1 MYVSVIIVNYNTR
14 QMTCDCLHS
23 IRMHTRDVNYEI
35 IVVDNASTDGS
46 VAHIKTHFAGVRV
59 ISSDRN
65 LGFGKANNK
74 GALEARGKYL
84 FFLNSDT
91 LLLNNAIHFFF
102 YYMERNKEVGAVG
115 GILLN
120 EQGQVS
126 FSYSRFPSPQTEV
139 KYVLNKLFHRPT
151 IPTVPSQP
159 VSVDFISGADLFIR
173 KATFE
178 RLNGFDPEFFMYYE
192 EVDLQKRMDL
202 LGLKRI
208 ILPEVRIIHLEGGSF
223 ASKRLTFRRFLIAQ
237 ESFNRYIAKHYGG
250 VSKLGFRTL
259 MGILRLTLFTHRWSW
274 KEKCLA
280 YLHVWK

>member
-1 MYVSVIIVNYNTR
+1 MDVSVIIVNYNTR

-23 IRMHTRDVNYEI
+23 IRMHTKDINYEV

-46 VAHIKTHFAGVRV
+46 VEHIKTHFDGIRV

-91 LLLNNAIHFFF
+91 LLLNNAIHFF
-102 YYMERNKEVGAVG
+102 YNYMERNKEVGAVG

-126 FSYSRFPSPQTEV
+126 FSYNRFPSPRTEI
-139 KYVLNKLFHRPT
+139 KYVLNKLFRRPT
-151 IPTVPSQP
+151 IPTLPSQP
-159 VSVDFISGADLFIR
+159 VSVDFISGADLFIP
-173 KATFE
+173 KVIFE

-192 EVDLQKRMDL
+192 EVDLQKRMEL

-208 ILPEVRIIHLEGGSF
+208 ILPGVRIIHLEGGSF
-223 ASKRLTFRRFLIAQ
+223 ASKRLTFSRFLLAQ
-237 ESFNRYIAKHYGG
+237 KSFNRYIAKHYRGG
-250 VSKLGFRTL
+250 AKLGFRTL
-259 MGILRLTLFTHRWSW
+259 MGILRLTLFFNRWSW
-274 KEKCLA
+274 KEKCTG
-280 YLHVWK
+280 YLYVWK

>member
-1 MYVSVIIVNYNTR
+1 MDVSVIIVNYNTR

-102 YYMERNKEVGAVG
+102 NYMERNKEVGAVG

-120 EQGQVS
+120 EKGQVS
-126 FSYSRFPSPQTEV
+126 FSYNRFPSPQTEM
-139 KYVLNKLFHRPT
+139 KYVLNKLFRRPT
-151 IPTVPSQP
+151 IPHPPFQP

-173 KATFE
+173 KAAFE

-208 ILPEVRIIHLEGGSF
+208 ILPEGRIIHLEGGSF

-237 ESFNRYIAKHYGG
+237 ESFNRYIAKHYRG

-259 MGILRLTLFTHRWSW
+259 MGILRLTLLTNRWSR

>member
-1 MYVSVIIVNYNTR
+1 
-14 QMTCDCLHS
+14 MTCDCLHS
-23 IRMHTRDVNYEI
+23 IRMHTKDVNYEI

-46 VAHIKTHFAGVRV
+46 VAHIKKHFDGIRIIA
-59 ISSDRN
+59 SDRN
-65 LGFGKANNK
+65 LGFGKANNR

-102 YYMERNKEVGAVG
+102 NYMERNKEVGAVG

-120 EQGQVS
+120 EKGQVS
-126 FSYSRFPSPQTEV
+126 FSYNRFPSPQTEM
-139 KYVLNKLFHRPT
+139 KYVLNKLFRRPT
-151 IPTVPSQP
+151 IPHPPFQP

-173 KATFE
+173 KAVFE

-208 ILPEVRIIHLEGGSF
+208 ILPEGRIIHLEGGSF
-223 ASKRLTFRRFLIAQ
+223 ASKRLTFRRFMIAQ
-237 ESFNRYIAKHYGG
+237 ESFNRYIAKHYRG

-259 MGILRLTLFTHRWSW
+259 MGILRLTLLTNRWSW

>member
-1 MYVSVIIVNYNTR
+1 MDVSVIIVNYNTR

-23 IRMHTRDVNYEI
+23 IRMHTKDVNYEV

-46 VAHIKTHFAGVRV
+46 VEHIKTHFDGVRV

-91 LLLNNAIHFFF
+91 LLLNNAIHFF
-102 YYMERNKEVGAVG
+102 YNYMERNKEVGAVG

-126 FSYSRFPSPQTEV
+126 FSYNRFPSPRTEI
-139 KYVLNKLFHRPT
+139 KYVLNKLFRRPT
-151 IPTVPSQP
+151 IPTLPSQP
-159 VSVDFISGADLFIR
+159 VSVDFISGADLFIP
-173 KATFE
+173 KVIFE

-192 EVDLQKRMDL
+192 ETDLQKRMAKI
-202 LGLKRI
+202 GLTRVI
-208 ILPEVRIIHLEGGSF
+208 IPDVHIMHLDGGSF
-223 ASKRLTFRRFLIAQ
+223 LQKGLTFKRFITSQ
-237 ESFNRYIAKHYGG
+237 KSMNYYILKHYEGW
-250 VSKLGFRTL
+250 SRYYFRSV
-259 MGILRLTLFTHRWSW
+259 MAILRLTLFIRNWSW
-274 KEKCLA
+274 KERYIA
-280 YLHVWK
+280 YLYTWK

>member
-1 MYVSVIIVNYNTR
+1 MDVSVIIVNYNTR

-23 IRMHTRDVNYEI
+23 IRMHTKDVNYEV

-46 VAHIKTHFAGVRV
+46 VEHIKTHFDRIRV

-91 LLLNNAIHFFF
+91 LLLNNAIHSF
-102 YYMERNKEVGAVG
+102 YNYMERNKEVGAVG

-126 FSYSRFPSPQTEV
+126 FSYNRFPSPQTEI
-139 KYVLNKLFHRPT
+139 KYVLNKFFRRPT
-151 IPTVPSQP
+151 IPIPPSQP
-159 VSVDFISGADLFIR
+159 VSVDFISGADLFIP
-173 KATFE
+173 KVTFE

-192 EVDLQKRMDL
+192 EVDLQKRMDS
-202 LGLKRI
+202 LGLKRM

-223 ASKRLTFRRFLIAQ
+223 ASKRLTYSRFLLAQ
-237 ESFNRYIAKHYGG
+237 KSFNRYIAKHYRGG
-250 VSKLGFRTL
+250 AKFGFRAL
-259 MGILRLTLFTHRWSW
+259 MGILRLTLFTNPWSW
-274 KEKCLA
+274 KEKCVA

>member
-1 MYVSVIIVNYNTR
+1 MDVSVIIVNYNTR

-120 EQGQVS
+120 EKGQVS
-126 FSYSRFPSPQTEV
+126 FSYNRFPSPQTEM
-139 KYVLNKLFHRPT
+139 KYVLNKLFRRPT
-151 IPTVPSQP
+151 IPHPPFQP

-173 KATFE
+173 KAAFE

-208 ILPEVRIIHLEGGSF
+208 ILPEGRIIHLEGGSF

-237 ESFNRYIAKHYGG
+237 ESFNRYIAKHYRG

-259 MGILRLTLFTHRWSW
+259 MGILRLTLLTNRWSR

>member
-1 MYVSVIIVNYNTR
+1 MDVSVIIVNYNTR

-23 IRMHTRDVNYEI
+23 IRMHTKDINYEV

-46 VAHIKTHFAGVRV
+46 VEHIKTHFDGIRV

-91 LLLNNAIHFFF
+91 LLLNNAIHFF
-102 YYMERNKEVGAVG
+102 YNYMERNKEVGAVG

-126 FSYSRFPSPQTEV
+126 FSYNRFPSPQTEI
-139 KYVLNKLFHRPT
+139 KYVLNKIFRRPT
-151 IPTVPSQP
+151 IPIPPSQP
-159 VSVDFISGADLFIR
+159 VFVDFISGADLFIP
-173 KATFE
+173 KVIFE
-178 RLNGFDPEFFMYYE
+178 QLNGFDPEFFMYYE
-192 EVDLQKRMDL
+192 EVDLQKRMEL

-208 ILPEVRIIHLEGGSF
+208 ILPGVRIIHLEGGSF
-223 ASKRLTFRRFLIAQ
+223 ASKRLTFSRFLLAQ
-237 ESFNRYIAKHYGG
+237 KSFNRYIAKHYRGG
-250 VSKLGFRTL
+250 AKLGFRTL
-259 MGILRLTLFTHRWSW
+259 MGILRLTLFFNCWSW
-274 KEKCLA
+274 KEKCTG
-280 YLHVWK
+280 YLYVWK

>member
-1 MYVSVIIVNYNTR
+1 
-14 QMTCDCLHS
+14 MTCDCLHS

-126 FSYSRFPSPQTEV
+126 FSYNRFPSPQTEV
-139 KYVLNKLFHRPT
+139 KYVLNKLFRRPT
-151 IPTVPSQP
+151 IPHPPFQP

-173 KATFE
+173 KAVFE

-208 ILPEVRIIHLEGGSF
+208 ILPEGRIIHLEGGSF
-223 ASKRLTFRRFLIAQ
+223 ASKRLTFRRFMIAQ
-237 ESFNRYIAKHYGG
+237 ESFNRYIAKHYRG

-259 MGILRLTLFTHRWSW
+259 MGILRLTLLTNRWSW

-280 YLHVWK
+280 YLNVWK